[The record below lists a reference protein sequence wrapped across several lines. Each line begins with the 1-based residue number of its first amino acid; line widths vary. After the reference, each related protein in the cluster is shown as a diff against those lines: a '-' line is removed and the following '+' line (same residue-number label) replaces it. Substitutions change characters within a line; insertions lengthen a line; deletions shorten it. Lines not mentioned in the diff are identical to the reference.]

1 MTADEWLTF
10 YYPYFSNSL
19 DKRFVDAP
27 TRAIALAQG
36 LAKAPLCELVP
47 VGSDSQMQAIAHY
60 AAYVLDA
67 RNASVAAGSGVIAGM
82 VLKREKEGDVERE
95 WTAQTSLEQTNAI
108 EGADTPYERYR
119 EIWDLCPQVSRFKL
133 RTLRI

>member
-1 MTADEWLTF
+1 MTSNEWLTF
-10 YYPYFSNSL
+10 YYPYFSDTQ
-19 DKRFVDAP
+19 DKRFVDAQ

-47 VGSDSQMQAIAHY
+47 VGSEAQMQAIAHY
-60 AAYVLDA
+60 AAYLLDN
-67 RNASVAAGSGVIAGM
+67 RNAAIMAGSGVIAGM

-108 EGADTPYERYR
+108 EGADTPYERYK
-119 EIWDLCPQVSRFKL
+119 EIFDMCPQVSRFKL
-133 RTLRI
+133 RTARI

>member
-10 YYPYFSNSL
+10 FYPYFSNTL
-19 DKRFVDAP
+19 DKRAVDAP
-27 TRAIALAQG
+27 TRASALA
-36 LAKAPLCELVP
+36 LALTKAPLCETVP
-47 VGSDSQMQAIAHY
+47 VGSDQQLQAIAHY
-60 AAYVLDA
+60 AAYILDT
-67 RNASVAAGSGVIAGM
+67 RNASIAAGSGVIAGM

-108 EGADTPYERYR
+108 EGADSPYERYR
-119 EIWDLCPQVSRFKL
+119 ELFDLCPQVSRFKL